1 MSFLNGNQGKVIGG
15 IIGTDIVRYDLYGKD
30 YLIGNKMESAG
41 KEGMIQVSET
51 TKKWLEREFPGK
63 YRFEEHATVE
73 IKKLDSV
80 TKGYLIYHETTKNEE
95 GKKKGKAQSF
105 TSGRDREKETWF

>member
-1 MSFLNGNQGKVIGG
+1 MIGG

-51 TKKWLEREFPGK
+51 TKKWLERAYPGK

-73 IKKLDSV
+73 IKKLDST
-80 TKGYLIYHETTKNEE
+80 TKGYLIYLDYESKNEE
-95 GKKKGKAQSF
+95 GKKKGKAHSF
-105 TSGRDREKETWF
+105 SSGETEKRSITLT